1 MLVAKPKLGTF
12 LKSNRIS
19 LKQFYYIYHI
29 RKIRIYKINFRKE
42 GKMKIV
48 IRTCPLCGCD
58 FDVDAD
64 NAYAAEHFLWC
75 KKCFA
80 EKEEERKERK
90 F

>member
-1 MLVAKPKLGTF
+1 
-12 LKSNRIS
+12 
-19 LKQFYYIYHI
+19 
-29 RKIRIYKINFRKE
+29 
-42 GKMKIV
+42 MKIV